1 MGCTTITMQYLNIFL
16 LFIAPIILLPG
27 ENRRPPHNEMSKEGI
42 RGYYKAGY
50 TNLVTVYSRQGLID
64 QNQKDQLM
72 EWVNQDKHEDKNT
85 PEYLSIRNS
94 LK

>member
-1 MGCTTITMQYLNIFL
+1 
-16 LFIAPIILLPG
+16 
-27 ENRRPPHNEMSKEGI
+27 MSKEGI

-72 EWVNQDKHEDKNT
+72 EWLNQDKHEDKNT
-85 PEYLSIRNS
+85 PEYLSIRDS